1 MKKSEALFGLLRI
14 PADVLAA
21 GAALFLS
28 FRLRQANIDLL
39 PFVRLLEPAQTLP
52 TAEYYVSAF
61 ILPAVLLFVAL
72 AAALKLYALRATMSA
87 WTEMGHVVLA
97 AALWVAVVNAWF
109 FLVEHE
115 LFFSRAVL
123 VHSVAF
129 LILFVAVF
137 RSWLIL
143 VQRAFLRRGVGRLLV
158 VSLGSQAIAVPA
170 RDVLLHDMHYHY
182 LGHLQDLAALKRVI
196 HQQVID
202 FVIQTD
208 PNPGSQETVALIEYC
223 RSHHLGYGFLPP
235 VLADVPHQ
243 LAVDRLGQV
252 PLIRFQ
258 PTPLDGW
265 GRVWKRLFD
274 LLVSAVLIVLLLPF
288 LLLFALGILLTSGWP
303 IFYISTRVGEQGR
316 TLVKILKFRT
326 MVKNADALKG
336 RLMAQNE
343 RNDGPLFKM
352 RNDPRITPFGKFLR
366 RWTLDE
372 FPQLINVLLGQVSLV
387 GPRPHLPSEVQ
398 KYSLEQR
405 RVFAVKPGMTGL
417 AQTSG
422 RSDLGFE
429 EEMKLDLRYI
439 EEWSLLLDLW
449 ILWRTMF
456 TVLSRKGAD

>member
-1 MKKSEALFGLLRI
+1 MKKSEAVFGLLRI
-14 PADVLAA
+14 PSDALAV
-21 GAALFLS
+21 GAALLLG
-28 FRLRQANIDLL
+28 FRLRQGNIDLL

-52 TAEYYVSAF
+52 PLPYYFSAF
-61 ILPAVLLFVAL
+61 VVPAILLFVAL
-72 AAALKLYALRATMSA
+72 AAVFRLYALRATLSA
-87 WTEMGHVVLA
+87 WTEMGRVVVP
-97 AALWVAVVNAWF
+97 AALWVAVIIAWF
-109 FLVEHE
+109 FLVKHQ
-115 LFFSRAVL
+115 LFFSRVLL
-123 VHSVAF
+123 VHSAAF
-129 LILFVAVF
+129 VILFVAAV
-137 RSWLIL
+137 RSFLIL
-143 VQRAFLRRGVGRLLV
+143 AQRGFLRKGVGRLLV
-158 VSLGSQAIAVPA
+158 VSLGSQPIAAPA
-170 RDVLLHDMHYHY
+170 RDVLQRDIHYHY
-182 LGHLQDLAALKRVI
+182 LGHLQDLEALKRVF
-196 HQQVID
+196 HHQVID

-243 LAVDRLGQV
+243 LAVDRLGPV

-274 LLVSAVLIVLLLPF
+274 LLAGAALLILLSPF

-303 IFYISTRVGEQGR
+303 VLYVSTRVGEQGR
-316 TLVKILKFRT
+316 KLVKILKFRT
-326 MVKNADALKG
+326 MVRNADALKG
-336 RLMAQNE
+336 QFLAQNQ

-352 RNDPRITPFGKFLR
+352 KDDPRVTPFGGFLR

-372 FPQLINVLLGQVSLV
+372 FPQIINVILGHVSLV

-398 KYSLEQR
+398 KYSPEQR

-417 AQTSG
+417 AQVSG
-422 RSDLGFE
+422 RSDLSFD

-449 ILWRTMF
+449 ILWRTVF
-456 TVLSRKGAD
+456 TVLGRKGAD

>member
-243 LAVDRLGQV
+243 LAVDRLGRAAHTFPAHAAGRVGARVEAPLRPARERGAHCAPPAIPPPLCTGHFANQWMAHLLHFHAGGGAGENARQNPQV
-252 PLIRFQ
+252 PHH
-258 PTPLDGW
+258 
-265 GRVWKRLFD
+265 
-274 LLVSAVLIVLLLPF
+274 
-288 LLLFALGILLTSGWP
+288 
-303 IFYISTRVGEQGR
+303 GEERRRPQG
-316 TLVKILKFRT
+316 
-326 MVKNADALKG
+326 AA
-336 RLMAQNE
+336 
-343 RNDGPLFKM
+343 
-352 RNDPRITPFGKFLR
+352 
-366 RWTLDE
+366 
-372 FPQLINVLLGQVSLV
+372 
-387 GPRPHLPSEVQ
+387 H
-398 KYSLEQR
+398 
-405 RVFAVKPGMTGL
+405 
-417 AQTSG
+417 
-422 RSDLGFE
+422 
-429 EEMKLDLRYI
+429 
-439 EEWSLLLDLW
+439 
-449 ILWRTMF
+449 
-456 TVLSRKGAD
+456 GAE